1 MNEIERISLGD
12 RINKYDKLIEKIK
25 PQLKAI
31 EFIKRHW
38 LDEGS
43 SEGLKPGYPSIELI
57 IDSTGY
63 KILMWGHSDSAE
75 IHIDEKDCL
84 NATSLLKSVAKEI
97 FHFLNEE
104 IKETQEKITEL

>member
-38 LDEGS
+38 LNEETS
-43 SEGLKPGYPSIELI
+43 KGLKPAYPSIELRI
-57 IDSTGY
+57 KSTGY
-63 KILMWGHSDSAE
+63 KLLMWTHSGSAE
-75 IHIDEKDCL
+75 ININNEDFP
-84 NATSLLKSVAKEI
+84 NATSLLESVTKEI
-97 FHFLNEE
+97 FHFLN
-104 IKETQEKITEL
+104 K

>member
-1 MNEIERISLGD
+1 MTEIERISLCD

-43 SEGLKPGYPSIELI
+43 NKGLKPGYPSIELI

-63 KILMWGHSDSAE
+63 KILMWGHSSSAE
-75 IHIDEKDCL
+75 IHINEKDCP
-84 NATSLLKSVAKEI
+84 NATSLLESVAKEI
-97 FHFLNEE
+97 FIFLNEE
-104 IKETQEKITEL
+104 IKETQEEIKNI